1 MIRRDNL
8 KAEDLLKEAAVNGD
22 TDGLINLL
30 ENGAPFIVDTVGSI
44 NFFTRGSLAQTHNWS

>member
-1 MIRRDNL
+1 MNRRDTL

-30 ENGAPFIVDTVGSI
+30 ENGAPFIVDTVSSI
-44 NFFTRGSLAQTHNWS
+44 NF

>member
-1 MIRRDNL
+1 MIRRDNI
-8 KAEDLLKEAAVNGD
+8 KSEDLLKEAAVNGD

-44 NFFTRGSLAQTHNWS
+44 NF